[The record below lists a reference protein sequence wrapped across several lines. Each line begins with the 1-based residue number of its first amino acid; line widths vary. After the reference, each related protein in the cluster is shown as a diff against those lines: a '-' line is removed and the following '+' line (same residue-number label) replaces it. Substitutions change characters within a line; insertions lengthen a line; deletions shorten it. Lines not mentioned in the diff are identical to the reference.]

1 MEIKITDAG
10 RIAEGY
16 LDERRDCAVR
26 ALAAAADIP
35 YYQAHEIFKWGGR
48 RRRCA
53 SYRTLLTL
61 TDIGLRGIFNSMS
74 LATFLKLNPKGDFFV
89 VKRGHAFAVKDGVIF
104 DDSKLGGRVQVR
116 WYMDVKKDLTR

>member
-1 MEIKITDAG
+1 METKITDAG

-16 LDERRDCAVR
+16 VDERRDCAVR

-35 YYQAHEIFKWGGR
+35 YYQAHDIFKWGGR

-53 SYRTLLTL
+53 SYRTAETL
-61 TDIGLRGIFNSMS
+61 KDMGLRVIFQSSS
-74 LATFLKLNPKGDFFV
+74 LAFFLKLNPQGEFFV

-104 DDSKLGGRVQVR
+104 DDSKLGGMVKVR
-116 WYMDVKKDLTR
+116 WYVDVKKDLTR

>member
-35 YYQAHEIFKWGGR
+35 YYQAHEIFKWGG